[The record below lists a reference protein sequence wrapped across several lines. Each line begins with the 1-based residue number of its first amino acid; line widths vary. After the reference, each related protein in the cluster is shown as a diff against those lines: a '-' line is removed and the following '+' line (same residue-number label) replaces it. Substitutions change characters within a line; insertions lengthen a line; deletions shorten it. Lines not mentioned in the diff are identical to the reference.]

1 MFYYI
6 SFLRPPPTASS
17 THTSLLI
24 TPQIANDLRT
34 ETCPNAHD
42 IYYSWLPSAGLKPQK
57 LTSWNPKNP
66 YPKPVPVPLPSP
78 LVLGKTYTLALSCN
92 GSPVV
97 PLTNVSAN
105 PLPFPV
111 LSKPVRFYQ
120 GREEIK
126 KQEQIDRIYTLV
138 EKDRIIVSEQT
149 SFDLDKVR
157 NYCARCKFCD
167 AHSEQQKI
175 WDSGIGLSAW
185 LTDLYQDRS
194 EERHQEP
201 LVKKLRDILFAPE
214 RVDIIELGTR
224 TLSFVCS
231 ATHALPVIGA
241 GTGIVSL
248 VVAAL
253 RYRLL
258 RPQNSHH
265 DDLPQDPSPSTIEP
279 GRIII
284 TDLGTRSPISATS
297 HLTNTFRRLGD
308 PSPRREH
315 QEERRAFRH
324 REARGGGARLGPMRR
339 IPSRRCLTHC
349 VGCHSVRSLAF
360 GSWRQLIQ
368 VCESEWLMSHT
379 TPLPSPLSS
388 GPYLLSSS
396 QPHLRSIDRH
406 LSF

>member
-149 SFDLDKVR
+149 SFDLDK
-157 NYCARCKFCD
+157 
-167 AHSEQQKI
+167 KI

-214 RVDIIELGTR
+214 RVDIIELG
-224 TLSFVCS
+224 
-231 ATHALPVIGA
+231 A

-284 TDLGTRSPISATS
+284 TDLDSAIPLLEENIKKNAALFDIVKPEAVVLDWDRCDEFQADDALPTAWDVILMADVTYNTS
-297 HLTNTFRRLGD
+297 SFPALLRT
-308 PSPRREH
+308 
-315 QEERRAFRH
+315 
-324 REARGGGARLGPMRR
+324 
-339 IPSRRCLTHC
+339 
-349 VGCHSVRSLAF
+349 
-360 GSWRQLIQ
+360 
-368 VCESEWLMSHT
+368 
-379 TPLPSPLSS
+379 LSS
-388 GPYLLSSS
+388 LLK
-396 QPHLRSIDRH
+396 PADRK
-406 LSF
+406 SVV